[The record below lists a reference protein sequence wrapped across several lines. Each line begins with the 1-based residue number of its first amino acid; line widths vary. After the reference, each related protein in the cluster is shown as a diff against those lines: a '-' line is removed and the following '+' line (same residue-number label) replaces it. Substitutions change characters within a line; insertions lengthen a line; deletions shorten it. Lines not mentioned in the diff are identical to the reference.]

1 MKQKQTAT
9 SEVDQLKLDEFPTR
23 AKCAGQKRLLVYLRQ
38 RQFSVAPPGLTG
50 SATSS
55 LGTAMSTNL
64 GVQIRE
70 WLARQVRSVSV
81 LRTPIPDR
89 SPTSA
94 HLLLSSVHLLNI
106 DGTW

>member
-50 SATSS
+50 VCDIFTWHCNVHQSGCADQRMVGAS
-55 LGTAMSTNL
+55 GQV
-64 GVQIRE
+64 GVCTPDTDT
-70 WLARQVRSVSV
+70 RSEPNECPLTTVQCPPS
-81 LRTPIPDR
+81 
-89 SPTSA
+89 
-94 HLLLSSVHLLNI
+94 
-106 DGTW
+106 